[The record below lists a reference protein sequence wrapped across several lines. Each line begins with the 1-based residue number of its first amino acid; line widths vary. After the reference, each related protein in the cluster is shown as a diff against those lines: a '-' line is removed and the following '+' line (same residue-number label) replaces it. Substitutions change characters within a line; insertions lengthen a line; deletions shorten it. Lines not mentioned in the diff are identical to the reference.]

1 MAQYR
6 RSEKILKSLE
16 WELQAKLEHID
27 ESVLASSG
35 YLDAIFGVLDVLA
48 GEREDS
54 EKRRSIRAALY
65 EGSRRSEESLA
76 QYALR
81 RESQFASASKYM
93 VIPDELKAFMLEEQS
108 GLTKQGSQN
117 LRVLT
122 EGRHEY
128 DRVRRALQVL
138 DVEEESLFKSG
149 KSNYMVSPEEEDEF
163 SEEET
168 DDDQIDEEI
177 FAVIKDK
184 DLDENEAL
192 SLLAQH
198 VPRRRTW

>member
-1 MAQYR
+1 MV
-6 RSEKILKSLE
+6 I
-16 WELQAKLEHID
+16 
-27 ESVLASSG
+27 
-35 YLDAIFGVLDVLA
+35 
-48 GEREDS
+48 
-54 EKRRSIRAALY
+54 
-65 EGSRRSEESLA
+65 SRWVESLHA
-76 QYALR
+76 GGAG
-81 RESQFASASKYM
+81 
-93 VIPDELKAFMLEEQS
+93 P

-149 KSNYMVSPEEEDEF
+149 REGNYMVSPEEEDEF

-198 VPRRRTW
+198 VPRRRTWSEKQAAEGG